1 MIMSVRLAKDQE
13 LGESYIKFPNGLMMA
28 WGSSFVAENV
38 SGKQINFPVAFAE
51 VPRVFPAVIYD
62 DSGNIN
68 TMAIIRNGTT
78 TSFYCYVYDQ
88 NQVYKPQR
96 RFNWFAIGKWK

>member
-1 MIMSVRLAKDQE
+1 MSVRLAKDQE

-28 WGSSFVAENV
+28 WGSSFVAENI

-51 VPRVFPAVIYD
+51 VPRIFPAVIY
-62 DSGNIN
+62 
-68 TMAIIRNGTT
+68 NGTT

-96 RFNWFAIGKWK
+96 RFNWFAVGKWK